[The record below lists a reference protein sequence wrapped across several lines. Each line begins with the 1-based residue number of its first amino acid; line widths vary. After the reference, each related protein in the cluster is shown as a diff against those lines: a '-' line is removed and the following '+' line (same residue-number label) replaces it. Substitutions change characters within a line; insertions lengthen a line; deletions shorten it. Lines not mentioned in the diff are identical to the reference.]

1 MTIDVTTNGSS
12 TNGSRTSAAAA
23 APAATLDVIT
33 ALRKRPRN
41 VHLAGGFGPLL
52 VGIVLF
58 LLMLWLAPSV
68 APERIVERPVSGST
82 TTVVVATTTI
92 APTTTVPTTTVA
104 P

>member
-12 TNGSRTSAAAA
+12 TNGSRTSA
-23 APAATLDVIT
+23 PAATVDVIT

-68 APERIVERPVSGST
+68 APERIVERPVPGST
-82 TTVVVATTTI
+82 TTVVVTTTTLAPTTI
-92 APTTTVPTTTVA
+92 APTTTVA